1 MVRQRPTS
9 NFRYVRK
16 EYLWSP
22 DPLKSR
28 SQFTYCKVRSSHY
41 RPGQVLRAP
50 EGWGSQLSALC
61 TGRLYT
67 QDMPLVLIS
76 VKGWVA
82 SGAIVWPQ
90 GWSQWKIEPATF
102 RLVAQCLNQRRHVL
116 CLKILRS
123 AHSVKF
129 FSFVWT
135 YETNSDFFPYTAVTD
150 WCLKPRWRVFTA
162 RYELNIDTEFKLA
175 LFLNGLN

>member
-9 NFRYVRK
+9 NLRSVRK
-16 EYLWSP
+16 EYLWSL

-28 SQFTYCKVRSSHY
+28 SQFTYRKVRSSHY
-41 RPGQVLRAP
+41 RPGQILRAP

-67 QDMPLVLIS
+67 QDKPLVLIS

-82 SGAIVWPQ
+82 SGAIVRSQ
-90 GWSQWKIEPATF
+90 GWSQWKIEAATF
-102 RLVAQCLNQRRHVL
+102 RLVAQCLNQRRHVQ

-129 FSFVWT
+129 FVLYGPT
-135 YETNSDFFPYTAVTD
+135 KQTAIFSLYSHNWLVFKTEMESVHCAVRTEC
-150 WCLKPRWRVFTA
+150 WYRVQIS
-162 RYELNIDTEFKLA
+162 LIP
-175 LFLNGLN
+175 